1 MFAPARFGSASGTIS
16 HEIIALNRRFAACD
30 KLEAT
35 TMEPRL
41 QQHESQQEVYR
52 FPTILIR
59 ALQIGTFVPILI
71 AIGIYNSFPY
81 RPGIVEIVTLGF
93 VFGSMTLIILAS
105 AILTARFR
113 LVIRDGYMI
122 VYDDFKERRV
132 DFSEV
137 RRIVMS
143 RQWRGRGRLEL
154 FGDADERLCKL
165 DGGIQDFDDL
175 VDTVESRCPSHI
187 TVKEQD
193 TDGKWSERST
203 L

>member
-1 MFAPARFGSASGTIS
+1 
-16 HEIIALNRRFAACD
+16 
-30 KLEAT
+30 
-35 TMEPRL
+35 MEPRL

-81 RPGIVEIVTLGF
+81 RPGIVEIVTLSF

-113 LVIRDGYMI
+113 LVIRDEYMI

-132 DFSEV
+132 NFSDV
-137 RRIVMS
+137 RRIVIS
-143 RQWRGRGRLEL
+143 RPWRGRGR
-154 FGDADERLCKL
+154 FGT
-165 DGGIQDFDDL
+165 F
-175 VDTVESRCPSHI
+175 
-187 TVKEQD
+187 
-193 TDGKWSERST
+193 
-203 L
+203 